1 MATSPASA
9 QEKTQHTSHV
19 APQRAG
25 CWLPIVAFLGLYQ
38 IIFSLRVL
46 QQHGTLGIT
55 SSVPPALEAGISL
68 IWGVVFVILV
78 LGLLQRRLWAGR
90 WVSWLIVGFISYK
103 VAYIVLFAQ
112 ADYDRGRVPFLLVT
126 TSLILIIPLVIAIR
140 DARQLI
146 DSR

>member
-1 MATSPASA
+1 MATPPASA
-9 QEKTQHTSHV
+9 QAKTHHTNRMAV
-19 APQRAG
+19 ARAG
-25 CWLPIVAFLGLYQ
+25 CWLPITAFLGLYQ

-46 QQHGTLGIT
+46 QQHGTLDIT
-55 SSVPPALEAGISL
+55 SRVPPAIEAGISL

-103 VAYIVLFAQ
+103 AIYIVLFAQ
-112 ADYDRGRVPFLLVT
+112 ADYDRGRVPFLLVV

>member
-1 MATSPASA
+1 M
-9 QEKTQHTSHV
+9 
-19 APQRAG
+19 
-25 CWLPIVAFLGLYQ
+25 C
-38 IIFSLRVL
+38 
-46 QQHGTLGIT
+46 IT
-55 SSVPPALEAGISL
+55 SSVPPAIEAGISL

-103 VAYIVLFAQ
+103 AIYIVLFAQ
-112 ADYDRGRVPFLLVT
+112 ADYDRGRVPFLLVM